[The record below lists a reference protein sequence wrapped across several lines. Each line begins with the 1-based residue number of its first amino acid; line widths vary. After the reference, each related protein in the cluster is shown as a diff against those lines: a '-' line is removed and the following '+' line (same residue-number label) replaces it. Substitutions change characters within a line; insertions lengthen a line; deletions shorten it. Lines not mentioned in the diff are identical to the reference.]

1 MLRFF
6 TPLRFV
12 QNDTERFVQND
23 MGDYAWEDMRVVGA
37 YPAISL
43 RSFAPFSPCERGLL
57 VCVVMRFV
65 CSARLL
71 ESRCR

>member
-23 MGDYAWEDMRVVGA
+23 MGDYAWEDMRVVEA
-37 YPAISL
+37 DPAISL
-43 RSFAPFSPCERGLL
+43 RLLAPLSPCERGVHPRRSNGWTFRPLK
-57 VCVVMRFV
+57 R
-65 CSARLL
+65 RLSL
-71 ESRCR
+71 E